1 MKNHVGSCKGGSVL
15 KLYRFIKE
23 ESGMIPYDTCMPYIA
38 CSDDSTEGF
47 CPYVNTTCS
56 PINTCRTCDTF
67 IEHGG
72 TCREI
77 DIMPNATI
85 SEYGYYNRED
95 FIINNSNDNNNR
107 SDNNNNDTDL
117 LVKAV
122 KAEIF
127 ARGPVVTALNGHALA
142 DYVGK

>member
-1 MKNHVGSCKGGSVL
+1 
-15 KLYRFIKE
+15 
-23 ESGMIPYDTCMPYIA
+23 
-38 CSDDSTEGF
+38 
-47 CPYVNTTCS
+47 
-56 PINTCRTCDTF
+56 
-67 IEHGG
+67 
-72 TCREI
+72 
-77 DIMPNATI
+77 MPNATI

>member
-1 MKNHVGSCKGGSVL
+1 MIITSSPKTIKKKSIQYVLNCGTGIKNHVGSCRGGSVM

-38 CSDDSTEGF
+38 CSEDSTEGF

-67 IEHGG
+67 VENGG

-77 DIMPNATI
+77 DVMPNATI
-85 SEYGYYNRED
+85 AEYGYYKLE
-95 FIINNSNDNNNR
+95 
-107 SDNNNNDTDL
+107 DL
-117 LVKAV
+117 LPTTTTTIIIIGVIIITTV
-122 KAEIF
+122 PI
-127 ARGPVVTALNGHALA
+127 
-142 DYVGK
+142 Y